1 MADFYAEMAAMASD
15 LLAPTSQ
22 GGLGQGSVKI
32 SRKTVTDPVNS
43 WEQPTVSWS
52 TQTLRA
58 AVSGV
63 SQKLVGQPAGE
74 PDGPVIVATDRQ
86 VISAVPAWPY
96 EVNDLVTVDGKP
108 VTVLQVQNIPAAGT
122 VSAVKFIVRG

>member
-22 GGLGQGSVKI
+22 GGLGQGLVKI

-63 SQKLVGQPAGE
+63 SQKLVG
-74 PDGPVIVATDRQ
+74 
-86 VISAVPAWPY
+86 
-96 EVNDLVTVDGKP
+96 
-108 VTVLQVQNIPAAGT
+108 
-122 VSAVKFIVRG
+122 